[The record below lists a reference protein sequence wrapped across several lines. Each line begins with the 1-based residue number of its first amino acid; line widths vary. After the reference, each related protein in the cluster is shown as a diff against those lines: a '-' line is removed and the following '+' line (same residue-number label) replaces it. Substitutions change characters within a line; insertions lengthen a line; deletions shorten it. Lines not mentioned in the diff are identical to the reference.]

1 MKTTTLFALC
11 GALFVMTACD
21 GDKKTPA
28 GTPGAE
34 ADKPAGGM
42 MDAAKKMGGDAAEAA
57 KKAADA
63 AAAEM
68 QKKSEEAAA
77 AAKKT
82 MEENAAKLADAAT
95 AAKAEAIKGLKAQID
110 ALQPQLAALQ
120 KHGESLDPVK
130 KTAFNPIMDGLNKQF
145 GDAMKSLSGMGTA
158 TDWQSIQTKLGPMLD
173 QLKSG
178 ITTATKTFM

>member
-21 GDKKTPA
+21 GDKKTP
-28 GTPGAE
+28 GVTGAE

-42 MDAAKKMGGDAAEAA
+42 MDAAKKMGGDAA
-57 KKAADA
+57 
-63 AAAEM
+63 AEL

-95 AAKAEAIKGLKAQID
+95 AAKAEAIKGLKAQLD

-120 KHGESLDPVK
+120 KHGESMDPVK
-130 KTAFNPIMDGLNKQF
+130 KATFNPIMDGLNKQF
-145 GDAMKSLSGMGTA
+145 GEAMKSLSGMGGA

-178 ITTATKTFM
+178 ITTATKSFM